1 MLLSL
6 AIAVLTLAALPAN
19 VAVGHYTYGFDN
31 DRDYLGWA
39 IVSHDNTSMSGLDD
53 LDSVESLKTDFG
65 EEFLYIR
72 LGRDRYVIRDRSL
85 IARAEDA
92 AKPMQEAGKEVG
104 KIARAQAEQA
114 LGDSYVSRHQARLMR
129 RQGRLSGQIARRASR
144 GESTEDLERELEQV
158 TRELD
163 GFTADDRNE
172 RMTRREENDLS
183 ARQHAATERIQKSA
197 RRLNQEMRDILREA
211 KARHVAERVPEP

>member
-19 VAVGHYTYGFDN
+19 VAADRYSYGFDN

-53 LDSVESLKTDFG
+53 LDSVERLKSDFG
-65 EEFLYIR
+65 DEFLYIR
-72 LGRDRYVIRDRSL
+72 LGEDRYVIRDRSL
-85 IARAEDA
+85 IARAQDA

-104 KIARAQAEQA
+104 KIARARAEQA
-114 LGDSYVSRHQARLMR
+114 LGDSQVSRRQAKLMR

-144 GESTEDLERELEQV
+144 GESTDDLERELEQV
-158 TRELD
+158 THELD
-163 GFTADDRNE
+163 GLTADDGGE
-172 RMTRREENDLS
+172 RDARREEKDLS
-183 ARQHAATERIQKSA
+183 ARQHAATERIQRAA
-197 RRLNQEMRDILREA
+197 RRLKQEMRDSLREA
-211 KARHVAERVPEP
+211 KSRHAAERVE